1 MERVKI
7 EDPEID
13 IALTSFKKVKV
24 VGEVKWGKITME
36 DVKAVERKLEAF
48 DAERL
53 LIVQDK
59 RDLRSKILKII
70 EPADLLR

>member
-1 MERVKI
+1 
-7 EDPEID
+7 
-13 IALTSFKKVKV
+13 
-24 VGEVKWGKITME
+24 ME

-70 EPADLLR
+70 EPADLLRTNLQKFVRIGNF